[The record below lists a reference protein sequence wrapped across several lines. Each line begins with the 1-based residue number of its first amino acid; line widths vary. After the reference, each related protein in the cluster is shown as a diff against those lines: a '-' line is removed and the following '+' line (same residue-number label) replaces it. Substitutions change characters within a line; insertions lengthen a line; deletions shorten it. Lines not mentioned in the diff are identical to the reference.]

1 MSIPRRYRKCGPATF
16 RGRTLAAFAAAL
28 LAHAA
33 DAAETYPH
41 RPVRMIVPQSAGGS
55 TDLVARVIAQ
65 RLDDTLKQSVVVDNR
80 PGAGSINGTEIV
92 AKATPDGYTL
102 LAIAASFTIT
112 PSLRKQL
119 PFDPVLDFSSITQLV
134 ILPHILVVP
143 PAVPATTVKELIA
156 LLKSKPGELN
166 CATSGVGTSTHLALE
181 QFMYMTGTRMLPVP
195 YKGGAPGMT
204 ALLGGQV
211 HLYFA
216 TISTALPHVKAG
228 KLRALAVTSARRSAS
243 APEFPTVAEA
253 GVPGYEHTSWV
264 GLLAPAKTPRPIVT
278 RLNAES
284 VKIIN
289 SPQVKTLMLR
299 EGLES
304 VGNTPE
310 EFAAIIKTEIAKWMK
325 LAKVAGITAD

>member
-1 MSIPRRYRKCGPATF
+1 MKITRYCNGGIEAFCSRA
-16 RGRTLAAFAAAL
+16 LAAFATAL
-28 LAHAA
+28 AVHAA
-33 DAAETYPH
+33 GAAETYPI
-41 RPVRMIVPQSAGGS
+41 RPIRMIVPQSAGGS

-65 RLDDTLKQSVVVDNR
+65 RLDDELKQPVVVDNR

-119 PFDPVLDFSSITQLV
+119 PFDPVLDFSSVTQLV

-143 PAVPATTVKELIA
+143 PSVPATTVKELIA
-156 LLKSKPGELN
+156 LLKAKPGELN

-216 TISTALPHVKAG
+216 TISTALPHVKVG

-253 GVPGYEHTSWV
+253 GVPKYEHTSWV
-264 GLLAPAKTPRPIVT
+264 GLLAPAKTPWPIIA

-310 EFAAIIKTEIAKWMK
+310 EFAAIIKAEIAKWMK
-325 LAKVAGITAD
+325 LAKIADIKAD

>member
-1 MSIPRRYRKCGPATF
+1 MKFTQIC
-16 RGRTLAAFAAAL
+16 RGGIEVFCSGALAAFATAL
-28 LAHAA
+28 AVHAA
-33 DAAETYPH
+33 GAAETYPI

-65 RLDDTLKQSVVVDNR
+65 RLDDALRQPVVIDNR
-80 PGAGSINGTEIV
+80 PGAGSINGTDIV

-119 PFDPVLDFSSITQLV
+119 PFNPVLDFSPITQLV

-143 PAVPATTVKELIA
+143 PSVPATTVKDLIA

-166 CATSGVGTSTHLALE
+166 CAISGVGTSTHLALE

-211 HLYFA
+211 QLYFA

-228 KLRALAVTSARRSAS
+228 KLRALAVTSARRSTA
-243 APEFPTVAEA
+243 APEFPTVAES

-264 GLLAPAKTPRPIVT
+264 GLLAPAKTPRQIIS
-278 RLNAES
+278 RLSAES
-284 VKIIN
+284 VKIVN
-289 SPQVKTLMLR
+289 SPQVKALMLR

-310 EFAAIIKTEIAKWMK
+310 EFATVIKTEVAKWMK
-325 LAKVAGITAD
+325 LAKVAGIKAE